1 MGFGLQFPEP
11 KASALP
17 MSYANSFDR
26 PSFFVRQYP
35 DYYFT
40 PEVHQQPPPEESLY
54 QNSLWPELQK
64 LYGHGYEI
72 FSLAS
77 DGAGKLIASACK
89 AAKAEH
95 AQVSWGKVK
104 VSFDS
109 EFFSVFL
116 LRFFGFHTKSST
128 RRLSLPDLGM
138 VER

>member
-1 MGFGLQFPEP
+1 MCPSLGFELQSPGT
-11 KASALP
+11 KNQCASNELHR
-17 MSYANSFDR
+17 FDIYIIFTDII
-26 PSFFVRQYP
+26 FFQQYP

-40 PEVHQQPPPEESLY
+40 PEIHQQPPPEESLY

-95 AQVSWGKVK
+95 AQVS
-104 VSFDS
+104 
-109 EFFSVFL
+109 
-116 LRFFGFHTKSST
+116 
-128 RRLSLPDLGM
+128 
-138 VER
+138 